1 MFLGKDQ
8 STDFDSQI
16 ASVTLTMMQYILIS
30 MKYRFDN
37 YESKGAL
44 FKQAKVEIFRQRLSD
59 RLWGLV
65 LEVLQ
70 LIIELFNDVDEN
82 ELIEKMFNDEKIF
95 GRIENLI
102 NSSLKA
108 A

>member
-1 MFLGKDQ
+1 MNPKARC
-8 STDFDSQI
+8 S
-16 ASVTLTMMQYILIS
+16 
-30 MKYRFDN
+30 N
-37 YESKGAL
+37 
-44 FKQAKVEIFRQRLSD
+44 RQRLSD